1 MQIPSVTSQLQTQL
15 IHSTPPQSAKPAPTP
30 QVDAD
35 GDHDGDTAA
44 TDAAK
49 SGKGQ
54 AIDTAA

>member
-1 MQIPSVTSQLQTQL
+1 MQIPSVASQLQTKL
-15 IHSTPPQSAKPAPTP
+15 IQSTAPQSPKPAPKP

-35 GDHDGDTAA
+35 GDRDGDTAA

-49 SGKGQ
+49 SGKGH

>member
-1 MQIPSVTSQLQTQL
+1 MQIPSVTSQLQTKL
-15 IHSTPPQSAKPAPTP
+15 IQSTPPQSTKPAAQP

-35 GDHDGDTAA
+35 GNHDGDTAA

>member
-1 MQIPSVTSQLQTQL
+1 MQIPSVTSQLQTKL
-15 IHSTPPQSAKPAPTP
+15 IQSTAPQSSKPAPKP

-35 GDHDGDTAA
+35 GDRDGDTAA